1 MADKIQ
7 YKNRNLLVILDED
20 PVYNIYVPD
29 YQPTPYLSYEYDK
42 YYLQIYIELF
52 PNGYGFGWDSN
63 IYSCYKTVSNQKDI
77 KDPEKALKQAIN
89 VILKY
94 YQRNHFFTG
103 KFNSFL
109 RQELEPKNLFSFD
122 YQ

>member
-1 MADKIQ
+1 MANKIQ

-29 YQPTPYLSYEYDK
+29 YEPAPYLSFEYDK

-63 IYSCYKTVSNQKDI
+63 IYSSYKTVSNLSNF
-77 KDPEKALKQAIN
+77 KDPEEALKQAILE
-89 VILKY
+89 IMKY
-94 YQRNHFFTG
+94 YQRNNFYTS
-103 KFNSFL
+103 KFNTFL
-109 RQELEPKNLFSFD
+109 RQELQPKNLFSFN
-122 YQ
+122 YG